1 MKPSKAQPG
10 SPLPLPWRPRG
21 AGQINPWDW
30 AGSILLI
37 VLVLLAVYTFRDYAV
52 SNDEGVQHH
61 YGALIL
67 AYYRSWFTDRS
78 VFIGATWATA
88 RLIAGPRAG
97 VLSAATLASCGAWYG
112 CMFNHTK
119 DVPLA
124 AAMMGS
130 FYFLVLTARALPRP
144 HRRDVLLFGVLAGVA
159 LGIKVL
165 GLLLLVYL
173 VVAILLKLPKQ
184 LSGADLPGVQF
195 SLVSVRAFIP
205 ALILAYL
212 MMIAAWPWAALSP

>member
-78 VFIGATWATA
+78 VF
-88 RLIAGPRAG
+88 
-97 VLSAATLASCGAWYG
+97 C
-112 CMFNHTK
+112 
-119 DVPLA
+119 
-124 AAMMGS
+124 
-130 FYFLVLTARALPRP
+130 FLRGYLT
-144 HRRDVLLFGVLAGVA
+144 
-159 LGIKVL
+159 
-165 GLLLLVYL
+165 
-173 VVAILLKLPKQ
+173 
-184 LSGADLPGVQF
+184 S
-195 SLVSVRAFIP
+195 
-205 ALILAYL
+205 
-212 MMIAAWPWAALSP
+212 SPSR